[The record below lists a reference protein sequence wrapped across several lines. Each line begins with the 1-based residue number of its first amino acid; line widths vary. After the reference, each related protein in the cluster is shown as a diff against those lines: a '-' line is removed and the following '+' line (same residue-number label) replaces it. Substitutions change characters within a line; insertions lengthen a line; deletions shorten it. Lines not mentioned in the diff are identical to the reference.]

1 MVSIVFAGVGGQ
13 GVITV
18 AMIIGRAAVIEGKN
32 ALMTELHGMAQR
44 GGKISVEVRIGE
56 YKSAIIP
63 ANTADAIVA
72 FEELEAVRNMGKLK
86 DGGMILLSR
95 RKIHPVSMTLRRQN
109 YPSDAIE
116 EELGKYNTLNVEA
129 DQVALNLGNKRVANT
144 VMVGAV
150 YSTGILGLS
159 KESIIKA
166 IKDSLPER
174 YWDIN
179 MKAFEEGQKL
189 LLAESAKAA

>member
-32 ALMTELHGMAQR
+32 VLMTELHGMAQR

-72 FEELEAVRNMGKLK
+72 FEELEAVRNLRKLK
-86 DGGMILLSR
+86 DGGRILLSR
-95 RKIHPVSMTLRRQN
+95 RKIHPVSMMLRRQN
-109 YPSDAIE
+109 YPIDAIE
-116 EELGKYNTLNVEA
+116 EELSRYNTLNVEA
-129 DQVALNLGNKRVANT
+129 DQVALSLGNKRVANT

-159 KESIIKA
+159 RESIIKA
-166 IKDSLPER
+166 IKNSLPER

-179 MKAFEEGQKL
+179 MRAFEEGQKL
-189 LLAESAKAA
+189 LVAESAKAA